1 MIQYKIDVMQALKNK
16 GYSSYYLR
24 HNKILGE
31 KTMSDIRNNNVVG
44 SVKNI
49 SLLCKLLDMQPGD
62 LLEYI
67 PDDTQT
73 D

>member
-49 SLLCKLLDMQPGD
+49 EFLCKTLEIQPGE

-67 PDDTQT
+67 PDDNGT
-73 D
+73 